1 MFKITVTP
9 VFMCGFLDNDTFYH
23 PRPALGTEVMWCDVC
38 VTEKNDV
45 DAQNISS
52 DGSIN
57 VTIYTVYS
65 HTSVDWESVTLSVSV
80 PILFGTEKKNCQKS
94 NQYWIVVRFC
104 TLCASICAM
113 IWLEFELYN
122 IFVHSEYNWNIL
134 GRVPTG
140 NKNSP
145 NNILSAG
152 FPVSAFTKGIL
163 HTLHNTAP

>member
-1 MFKITVTP
+1 
-9 VFMCGFLDNDTFYH
+9 MCGFLDNDTFYC

-80 PILFGTEKKNCQKS
+80 PILFGIEKKNCQKS
-94 NQYWIVVRFC
+94 NRYWI
-104 TLCASICAM
+104 I
-113 IWLEFELYN
+113 ELYN

>member
-1 MFKITVTP
+1 
-9 VFMCGFLDNDTFYH
+9 MCGFLDNDTFYR

-80 PILFGTEKKNCQKS
+80 PILFGTEKKTVKKVIAIGLLNC
-94 NQYWIVVRFC
+94 
-104 TLCASICAM
+104 T
-113 IWLEFELYN
+113 
-122 IFVHSEYNWNIL
+122 IFL
-134 GRVPTG
+134 
-140 NKNSP
+140 
-145 NNILSAG
+145 
-152 FPVSAFTKGIL
+152 FTPSTTEIF
-163 HTLHNTAP
+163 